1 MGRCKMLTRNAM
13 APRRAKMSR
22 LGVNK
27 PRARVRG
34 ARMRGGPTAAGSDS
48 QPLRQASSPQL
59 ARWSLPTPG
68 GGC

>member
-1 MGRCKMLTRNAM
+1 MLTRNVM

-22 LGVNK
+22 LGANK
-27 PRARVRG
+27 PRLCERDAD
-34 ARMRGGPTAAGSDS
+34 AWGPTAAGSDS